1 LTDLY
6 SRIDETGKKAN
17 SLSFYAEL
25 KRRNVFKVAIA
36 YTLIA
41 WGLLEVSDTLGPAMR
56 LPEWLPSAVA
66 FLLILGFPIAI
77 VFAWAVE
84 LTPDGLKMEK
94 NSEGDSSAKDR
105 NGKILN
111 PTIAITLAA
120 PERLT
125 YFNRSAVSVFQPNLP
140 RHVMPQ

>member
-1 LTDLY
+1 
-6 SRIDETGKKAN
+6 
-17 SLSFYAEL
+17 LSFYAEL